1 MGENAFWSAEL
12 EGQPNEEDV
21 ALCDQ
26 PDVQDDQEGQGYNAS
41 RPGGS
46 ADGDEDDEEE
56 ALGGRGMFMLPSKL
70 RGYADP
76 FLDVIGQ

>member
-56 ALGGRGMFMLPSKL
+56 ALGDGEVCSCCRRSCAVMLIRSWT
-70 RGYADP
+70 
-76 FLDVIGQ
+76 